1 MHNKLIEDSTTIFIR
16 GAGFDQCVYSGENS
30 SSGNS
35 FILVKGMLNVCHL
48 ISGDLWAGAEVMAYN
63 LLKGL
68 SRLKDLSLSTIIFN
82 EGKLAAAVRNLGIP
96 VDLVDE
102 GKLSFLSA
110 LKATRKIILE
120 KQVNILHSHRYKE
133 NILGYLASSG
143 MKQMSLISTQHGMPS
158 WSWLR
163 DLKNVAI
170 QRTNFLVLSKRFQTT
185 VAVSKDIKDRLARGY
200 GFPGKKIVVI
210 HNGIELPEAQLS
222 HSGKDPFTVGS
233 AGRLFPEKGY
243 SLFVELAKEVVKK
256 KPEIRF
262 LLAGEGPERGK
273 IEDLIRDFGLE
284 GNFCL
289 LGFVDDT
296 SAFYRELDL
305 YVNTSLHEGI
315 PMSVL
320 EAMSH
325 GLPVIAPN
333 VGGFHE
339 IIDEGVQGCLV
350 LRRDPEEFADRI
362 LRLFENNELRERMS
376 SGAKEK
382 IAREFALDRVSQEYH
397 QLYMEIFSRNCGF
410 H

>member
-1 MHNKLIEDSTTIFIR
+1 
-16 GAGFDQCVYSGENS
+16 
-30 SSGNS
+30 
-35 FILVKGMLNVCHL
+35 MLNVCHL

-102 GKLSFLSA
+102 GKSSFLSS

-120 KQVNILHSHRYKE
+120 KHVDILHSHRYKE
-133 NILGYLASSG
+133 NILGYLASGG

-158 WSWLR
+158 WSRLR
-163 DLKNVAI
+163 DLKNRAI

-185 VAVSKDIKDRLARGY
+185 VAVSKDIKGRLARGY
-200 GFPGKKIVVI
+200 GFPGEKIVVI
-210 HNGIELPEAQLS
+210 HNGIELPEAQLH
-222 HSGKDPFTVGS
+222 HSRKDPFTVGS
-233 AGRLFPEKGY
+233 AGRFFPEKGY
-243 SLFVELAKEVVKK
+243 SLFVELANEVVKK
-256 KPEIRF
+256 NPEIRF

-273 IEDLIRDFGLE
+273 IQDLIRAFGLE
-284 GNFCL
+284 GNFSL

-296 SAFYRELDL
+296 SAFYRGLDL
-305 YVNTSLHEGI
+305 YVNTSVHEGI

-333 VGGFHE
+333 VGGFPE
-339 IIDEGVQGCLV
+339 IIDEGAQGCLV

-397 QLYMEIFSRNCGF
+397 QLYMEIFSRN
-410 H
+410 